1 MEDEADRRLAA
12 ARVVVVTQCGERFAY
27 YTLSG
32 TFILFC
38 TKTLGVAPATADA
51 AFSAW
56 TALSFAAPLVGGAVA
71 DAWLGPYTACQWS
84 YGVYVL
90 GAAGL
95 ATAAAYPSTL
105 GFGAA
110 AVVAAAGC
118 GFAKPAASTP
128 AARISPR

>member
-56 TALSFAAPLVGGAVA
+56 TALSFAAPLVGGRFRWSAA
-71 DAWLGPYTACQWS
+71 TRPRRFRGGP
-84 YGVYVL
+84 GDR
-90 GAAGL
+90 
-95 ATAAAYPSTL
+95 
-105 GFGAA
+105 F
-110 AVVAAAGC
+110 
-118 GFAKPAASTP
+118 
-128 AARISPR
+128 